1 MTREEKNE
9 TELTIL
15 IGGWLRICQ
24 IMHARL
30 GRALKPSDKPI
41 AADIEAYRFAKPVTD
56 EEIKAAYERP
66 EWAVTA
72 ERVINECRATLAAT
86 A

>member
-9 TELTIL
+9 TALTIR

-24 IMHARL
+24 IMQARL
-30 GRALKPSDKPI
+30 GRAPKPSDKPT
-41 AADIEAYRFAKPVTD
+41 AADIAAYGVAKPVTD
-56 EEIKAAYERP
+56 DEVKTVYARP
-66 EWAVTA
+66 EWFVTA
-72 ERVINECRATLAAT
+72 ERVINECDAIIGAA